1 MMNMNKHPASGAASA
16 HRYNLAPSTTNF
28 KTRKPPCGIAVRA
41 GLKKSMDSTGKRS
54 GFGVIWTSSGDQQT
68 RIPSFD
74 PVTLRFTENRTL
86 KTEHPEQRC
95 QLRFPYG
102 TGRCYSN
109 GLLEQM
115 P

>member
-1 MMNMNKHPASGAASA
+1 MMSINALDIPDQNEI
-16 HRYNLAPSTTNF
+16 F
-28 KTRKPPCGIAVRA
+28 ETRSQPCGIAVRA

-54 GFGVIWTSSGDQQT
+54 GFGVVWTSSGDQQT

-74 PVTLRFTENRTL
+74 PVTLRFTENLTL
-86 KTEHPEQRC
+86 KTEQPELRC
-95 QLRFPYG
+95 RLRFPYG
-102 TGRCYSN
+102 TGRSNSN